1 MGVRS
6 VSGQDLPARVLVPA
20 AAVSSRKTPPPG
32 PRTAD
37 TVGDTA
43 PAARAGP
50 GPSEEHKPSA
60 ANGTPPSQVVRPSG
74 VKMRL
79 DEGSKRIVAQ
89 ITNERNEVIKQI
101 PPEELLKIVAKIRQL
116 HGMLFDREA

>member
-6 VSGQDLPARVLVPA
+6 VSGLDLPARALLPA
-20 AAVSSRKTPPPG
+20 AVVSPRDAPPPG

-43 PAARAGP
+43 PAARDGP
-50 GPSEEHKPSA
+50 GPSEEYKPIA
-60 ANGTPPSQVVRPSG
+60 ANGTPPPKVVQSSG

-89 ITNERNEVIKQI
+89 ITNEMDEVIKQI